1 MKQTNVR
8 SNYLYSLLYRL
19 SICILPLLITPYTA
33 RVLGSEGAGLYAF
46 SSCIA
51 CYFILFGKL
60 GLDSYGSR
68 SIACVQENP
77 DKRSQVFFSIYA
89 LQCITA
95 VLSIAVYL
103 GVVFLF
109 FRADLPVYLMQLLY
123 VLSALF
129 DVSWFFYGMEQ
140 FRLTT
145 LRSLATRVL
154 IVAGVFGFV
163 HGPEDVWLYTLI
175 LSGSFLLEQ
184 LLLLP
189 MLPRYVHPVRVHWA
203 DIRAHLLPN
212 LKLFLP
218 LAVLSIYNWM
228 DKLMVGVISGNEQ
241 VAFYNYA
248 DSIINLPKGIVM
260 ALGTVLLPRVSRMAA
275 SAQQDKASH
284 LLRDSVTFTGFLCCV
299 LCFGIAAV
307 APVFIPLFLGPGY
320 EDTVRLTMGM
330 ALVMLP
336 LGLSDTLQNQYLI
349 PFQRETVYTSA
360 VAAGAAANLLLNSA
374 LIPRWGAD
382 GAVVGTIGA
391 AFTVFFCQMHGI
403 RAVFRWRDLLRAVW
417 PFWVCGVLEFAAA
430 YSLCRLALPAWQTL
444 LLQLL
449 TGGIVYLGSCAA
461 LVLLCRRDLLQ
472 LLDFLRQP
480 GASS

>member
-1 MKQTNVR
+1 MTQTNVR
-8 SNYLYSLLYRL
+8 SNYIYSLLYRL

-33 RVLGSEGAGLYAF
+33 RVLGSEKTGLYAF
-46 SSCIA
+46 SSCVT

-60 GLDSYGSR
+60 GLDNYGSR
-68 SIACVQENP
+68 SIACVQENL
-77 DKRSQVFFSIYA
+77 DERSQVFWSIYT
-89 LQCITA
+89 LQSITSM
-95 VLSIAVYL
+95 LSITVYL

-109 FRADLPVYLMQLLY
+109 FRNDLQVYLMQLPY
-123 VLSALF
+123 VFSALF

-145 LRSLATRVL
+145 LRSLTVRIL

-163 HGPEDVWLYTLI
+163 HEPEDVWLYTLI

-189 MLPRYVHPVRVHWA
+189 ILPRYVHPVRVHWA
-203 DIRAHLLPN
+203 DICIHLLPN

-228 DKLMVGVISGNEQ
+228 DKLMVGVIAGNEQ

-275 SAQQDKASH
+275 DEQQDKASH
-284 LLRDSVTFTGFLCCV
+284 LLKDSVTFTSFLCCM

-307 APVFIPLFLGPGY
+307 APVFIPLFLGQGY
-320 EDTVRLTMGM
+320 EDTIRLTMGM

-349 PFQRETVYTSA
+349 PFQRESVYTSA
-360 VAAGAAANLLLNSA
+360 VTVGAAANLLLNRA
-374 LIPRWGAD
+374 LIPLWGSD

-391 AFTVFFCQMHGI
+391 AFTVLFCQMYGI
-403 RAVFRWRDLLRAVW
+403 RNVFRWRDLQRAVW
-417 PFWVCGVLEFAAA
+417 PFVVCGVLEFAAA

-449 TGGIVYLGSCAA
+449 TGGIVYMSSCTA
-461 LVLLCRRDLLQ
+461 LVLLCRRDLRH
-472 LLDFLRQP
+472 LLDFLR
-480 GASS
+480 